1 MSPPALTG
9 PGGDT
14 HVRGRPIYRPDMH
27 TEITEYTA
35 DRFSIPMAQPFDEVV
50 AAFEL
55 AVPPLD
61 QTSLTEAL
69 ARHRDWDTVETWT
82 EQHAPRGFIR
92 YWRNEPTA
100 LMAIAGHRSSCVSYL
115 VGNHVVAERM
125 YRFDPRVL
133 GLAPF
138 RVTISQ
144 RPGDPVLLTADVP
157 SASFGSFGDGR
168 ITAVA
173 HGLDREFAEL
183 LIALGAPVPEV
194 LAEL

>member
-1 MSPPALTG
+1 
-9 PGGDT
+9 
-14 HVRGRPIYRPDMH
+14 MH
-27 TEITEYTA
+27 TQITEYTA
-35 DRFSIPMAQPFDEVV
+35 DRFSIPMASPFVSVV
-50 AAFEL
+50 GAFEA
-55 AVPPLD
+55 AVPALD
-61 QTSLTEAL
+61 QQSLAD
-69 ARHRDWDTVETWT
+69 AIAKHRDWDTVETWT
-82 EQHAPRGFIR
+82 EQHAPHGFIR

-100 LMAIAGHRSSCVSYL
+100 LMAIAGHQSSCVSYL

-125 YRFDPRVL
+125 YRFDPRVM

-144 RPGDPVLLTADVP
+144 RPGEPVLLTADVP

-173 HGLDREFAEL
+173 HRLDREFAQL
-183 LIALGAPVPEV
+183 LIALGASVPEV